1 MSPPVVDSRGLYAQ
15 SVAKAGVQRRFMD
28 IVDEVV
34 LVATHA
40 AFETSAPGLIG
51 IRGFAMGIAV
61 LEIWTA
67 DVAISF
73 AFPPLLAALSATPTY
88 GLFALI
94 NVGSWVLARK
104 LAPETRGRSLQELED
119 DFRTHAPA
127 DLVRRGPAGVQRRL
141 SSPAPARAP
150 AAFGLPGVAGARAS
164 GAGQTSRGRGQTTSR
179 SCTHRPPTTS
189 RARHT
194 PELCS
199 GVTGSP
205 ATICRWASPAASG
218 VPWASQRGPLQGT
231 EVLDAVEVP
240 GWSGGGARSWND
252 DPPAAAAALTRSHGC
267 PRRWPRR
274 GGRGVGP
281 LQGSPPSPGMS

>member
-150 AAFGLPGVAGARAS
+150 AAFV
-164 GAGQTSRGRGQTTSR
+164 SRGWRAPVRQGPV
-179 SCTHRPPTTS
+179 RP
-189 RARHT
+189 A
-194 PELCS
+194 
-199 GVTGSP
+199 
-205 ATICRWASPAASG
+205 
-218 VPWASQRGPLQGT
+218 
-231 EVLDAVEVP
+231 
-240 GWSGGGARSWND
+240 GGGGRRRAVPAPTGRR
-252 DPPAAAAALTRSHGC
+252 PPAARATRRSSAAG
-267 PRRWPRR
+267 
-274 GGRGVGP
+274 
-281 LQGSPPSPGMS
+281 

>member
-94 NVGSWVLARK
+94 NVGSWFFVK
-104 LAPETRGRSLQELED
+104 KFAPETRGRSLEELED
-119 DFRTHAPA
+119 DFRTHDAEHFVHEA
-127 DLVRRGPAGVQRRL
+127 PAGV
-141 SSPAPARAP
+141 
-150 AAFGLPGVAGARAS
+150 
-164 GAGQTSRGRGQTTSR
+164 
-179 SCTHRPPTTS
+179 
-189 RARHT
+189 
-194 PELCS
+194 
-199 GVTGSP
+199 
-205 ATICRWASPAASG
+205 
-218 VPWASQRGPLQGT
+218 
-231 EVLDAVEVP
+231 
-240 GWSGGGARSWND
+240 
-252 DPPAAAAALTRSHGC
+252 
-267 PRRWPRR
+267 R
-274 GGRGVGP
+274 GG
-281 LQGSPPSPGMS
+281 